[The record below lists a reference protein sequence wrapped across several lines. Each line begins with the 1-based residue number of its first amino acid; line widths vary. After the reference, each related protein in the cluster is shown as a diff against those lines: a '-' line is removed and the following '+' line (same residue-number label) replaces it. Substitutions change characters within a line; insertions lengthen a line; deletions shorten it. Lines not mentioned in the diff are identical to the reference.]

1 VAERAYQANAKSL
14 TTFDQVTQ
22 TAIGLIQ

>member
-1 VAERAYQANAKSL
+1 VTERSYQANAKSI

-22 TAIGLIQ
+22 TAINLVQ